1 MSGAEI
7 MTAVGFIVM
16 LMGFLFGLWKYI
28 DGKLTALRNECSAKI
43 DAAAALAALAR
54 SELAQQK
61 LHVAETY
68 VTKAGMSEQTAQIM
82 KALESIG
89 SRIDSLGERMDN
101 IMLRQAP
108 RTRT

>member
-7 MTAVGFIVM
+7 MTVVGFIIM

-28 DGKLTALRNECSAKI
+28 DGKLTALRNECSTKI

-54 SELAQQK
+54 SELAAQK

-68 VTKAGMSEQTAQIM
+68 VTKAGLSEQTSQIM
-82 KALESIG
+82 KAIEGIA
-89 SRIDSLGERMDN
+89 SRIDGVAERLD
-101 IMLRQAP
+101 RAFEVRSTR
-108 RTRT
+108 RT